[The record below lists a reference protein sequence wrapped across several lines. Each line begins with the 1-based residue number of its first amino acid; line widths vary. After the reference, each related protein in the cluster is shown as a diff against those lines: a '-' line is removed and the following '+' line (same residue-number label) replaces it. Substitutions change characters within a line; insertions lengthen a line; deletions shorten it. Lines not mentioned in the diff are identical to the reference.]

1 MGSKVLWTHLLG
13 KDVPVDDS
21 PLSMAPPIVPQDRV
35 GTSMRVLVHDTQS
48 RLDGLSTKLDGLF
61 TQVGD
66 TRSQITDA
74 NKALAEITKSG
85 EPERVCSPT
94 NDADPTQVGRS
105 QSELTARIGALGQTQ
120 TLELVRASQANTEN
134 ALRTLEKRID
144 ALQTA
149 QEQQNLLLQQTVI
162 PLLPLLQT
170 LPVQLEAMM
179 RTVCVELGSKIDGV
193 KDGRHATSQ
202 RSPKRPRLEVPPHGS
217 SMGAMPRS
225 HAMSPV
231 ITRSARLVQ
240 RQLVTPSNHRW
251 DDGTGPGSRSIPP
264 FATPISRAVVQDTP
278 SGKHRAPPPSSCGP
292 SMSLRD
298 RRAQMS
304 LVGVVVIY
312 LRFTLTLTWA
322 KAGASLAV
330 KTVHIPQD
338 VL

>member
-74 NKALAEITKSG
+74 NKALAEITKS
-85 EPERVCSPT
+85 
-94 NDADPTQVGRS
+94 VGRS

-304 LVGVVVIY
+304 LLGRRSQSRRFIS
-312 LRFTLTLTWA
+312 LRMSSDEST
-322 KAGASLAV
+322 
-330 KTVHIPQD
+330 
-338 VL
+338 